1 MPCQPAQKNISSTT
15 VSSCNKPQLEFKQ
28 GYGAFIFN
36 QMDFKLLKE
45 FLKSDTTQKDFAKS
59 KNLSSAAIACK
70 LNREMRILLKTK
82 VIDGE
87 SIVCDTS
94 MIIYDVRRNKE
105 NWLKAIN
112 AYEQTMATPVN
123 LENDNRKISDLT
135 VSEFVGILRALN
147 AL

>member
-1 MPCQPAQKNISSTT
+1 MLLYSVC
-15 VSSCNKPQLEFKQ
+15 
-28 GYGAFIFN
+28 YRAFIFT

-45 FLKSDTTQKDFAKS
+45 FLNSNTTQKDFAKS
-59 KNLSSAAIACK
+59 KNLSSAAIAHK
-70 LNREMRILLKTK
+70 LTREMRRILSTK
-82 VIDGE
+82 VIDGK

-112 AYEQTMATPVN
+112 AYEQTMAAPVN
-123 LENDNRKISDLT
+123 FEKDNRKISDLT
-135 VSEFVGILRALN
+135 VSEFVGILRSLN

>member
-1 MPCQPAQKNISSTT
+1 
-15 VSSCNKPQLEFKQ
+15 
-28 GYGAFIFN
+28 
-36 QMDFKLLKE
+36 MDFKLLKE
-45 FLKSDTTQKDFAKS
+45 FLNSDTTQKDFAQS
-59 KNLSSAAIACK
+59 KNLSSTAIAHK
-70 LNREMRILLKTK
+70 LTREMRRLLNTK

-123 LENDNRKISDLT
+123 LEKDNRKISDLT
-135 VSEFVGILRALN
+135 VSEFVGLMRSLN
-147 AL
+147 AT

>member
-1 MPCQPAQKNISSTT
+1 MHEGVASITRTYTAIVPPRFC
-15 VSSCNKPQLEFKQ
+15 VCNVIGRLFLLKMN
-28 GYGAFIFN
+28 FN
-36 QMDFKLLKE
+36 LLKE
-45 FLKSDTTQKDFAKS
+45 FLNSNTTQKDFAKS
-59 KNLSSAAIACK
+59 KNLSSPAIAHK
-70 LNREMRILLKTK
+70 LTREMRRLLGTK

-112 AYEQTMATPVN
+112 AYEQTMAAPVN
-123 LENDNRKISDLT
+123 FEKDNRKIIDLT
-135 VSEFVGILRALN
+135 VSEFVGILRSLN

>member
-1 MPCQPAQKNISSTT
+1 MINRCTPLQLA
-15 VSSCNKPQLEFKQ
+15 VKPLLL
-28 GYGAFIFN
+28 YSVCYRAFIFT
-36 QMDFKLLKE
+36 QMDFNLLKE
-45 FLKSDTTQKDFAKS
+45 FLNSNTTQKDFAKS
-59 KNLSSAAIACK
+59 KSLSSAAISHK
-70 LNREMRILLKTK
+70 LTRGMRRLLSTK

-112 AYEQTMATPVN
+112 AYELTMAAPVN
-123 LENDNRKISDLT
+123 FEKDNRKISDLT
-135 VSEFVGILRALN
+135 VSEFVGILRSLN